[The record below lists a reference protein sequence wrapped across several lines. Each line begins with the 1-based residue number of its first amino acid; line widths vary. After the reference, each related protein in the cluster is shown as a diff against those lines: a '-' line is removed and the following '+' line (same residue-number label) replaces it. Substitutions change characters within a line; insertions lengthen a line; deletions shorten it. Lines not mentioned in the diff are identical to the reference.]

1 MSATSSISFHVIGER
16 TKAPKGAST
25 LRRIIQQAR
34 SCWPQLAGIAAL
46 SLLAAPIGLLLPLPL
61 KIVVDSIAAQRPAPA
76 WLRALAPGSAK
87 DSTLLLAAALLLAIG
102 AILHLHALATWIL
115 QTYTGEKL
123 VLDFR
128 QRLFWHAQRLCLH
141 FHDRRGS
148 SDTAYRIQHDAP
160 AIQYVTI
167 QGAVPLLSSC
177 FAFAAMMYITARLD
191 WQLALLAVGL
201 SPVLFVLARSSSVRV
216 HNRWHVVKEL
226 DSKAMAVMDEALG
239 SVRLVKAFGREE
251 REDERFLLRSSRR
264 MWSQVKL
271 AWIQAGY
278 HTAIGFTIAIGTA
291 AALMLGVLHVRAG
304 RLSLG
309 ELLLVMSY
317 MAQLYDPLRTVS
329 SKLPELQAWLVSLER
344 AFKLLDEIPE
354 ALDCPGALPL
364 RRAEGALRFENVSFS
379 YGPEEGVLH
388 NVSFDIPAGARVGI
402 VGRTGCGKST
412 LVGLMA
418 RFYDVSAG
426 RILLDGTDLRDY
438 RLADL
443 RKQFSIVLQDN
454 VLFSTTVAENIAF
467 TRPDATES
475 EIVAAATAA
484 GAHEF
489 IMLLPNQ
496 YQTEVGD
503 RGDRLSGGQ
512 RQRIAVARAILKDA
526 PILILDEPTSAV
538 DVQTES
544 EMMTTTEALMYG
556 RTTFLI
562 AHRLSTL
569 RDCDLLLR
577 VEDGAVHVELGARQE
592 FRASER
598 NEEIEVP
605 IASSAR
611 R

>member
-1 MSATSSISFHVIGER
+1 MSVTSAIRFRAIAER
-16 TKAPKGAST
+16 PEASSRPR
-25 LRRIIQQAR
+25 LSRRVLEQTRA
-34 SCWPQLAGIAAL
+34 CWPLLAGIVFL
-46 SLLAAPIGLLLPLPL
+46 NLLATPLGLLLPVPL
-61 KIVVDSIAAQRPAPA
+61 KIVVDSVAAGQPAPA
-76 WLRALAPGSAK
+76 WLRALVP
-87 DSTLLLAAALLLAIG
+87 DSSQDRTLWLAAGLLLAIG
-102 AILHLHALATWIL
+102 ALLHLHSLATWIL

-128 QRLFWHAQRLCLH
+128 LRLFWHAQRLSLR
-141 FHDRRGS
+141 FHDHRGS

-160 AIQYVTI
+160 AIQYVTM
-167 QGAVPLLSSC
+167 QGVVPLLTSA
-177 FAFAAMMYITARLD
+177 FAFAGMMYVTARLD
-191 WQLALLAVGL
+191 WQLALLAVIL
-201 SPVLFVLARSSSVRV
+201 SPVLFMLARSSSVRV
-216 HNRWHVVKEL
+216 HDRWHVVKDL

-239 SVRLVKAFGREE
+239 SVRLVKAFGREQ
-251 REDERFLLRSSRR
+251 REDERFLMRSSHR

-271 AWIQAGY
+271 AWLQAGY
-278 HTAIGFTIAIGTA
+278 HTAIGLTIAVGTA
-291 AALMLGVLHVRAG
+291 AALLLGVLHVRAG

-317 MAQLYDPLRTVS
+317 MAQVYDPLRIMS
-329 SKLPELQAWLVSLER
+329 SKIPELQAWTVSLER

-364 RRAEGALRFENVSFS
+364 QRAEGAIRFENVSFS
-379 YGPEEGVLH
+379 YGPQQTVLR
-388 NVSFDIPAGARVGI
+388 NVSLEIPAGTRVGI

-418 RFYDVSAG
+418 RFYDVSSG
-426 RILLDGTDLRDY
+426 RIVLDGVDLREY

-443 RKQFSIVLQDN
+443 RQQFSVVLQDP
-454 VLFSTTVAENIAF
+454 VLFSTTIAENIAF
-467 TRPDATES
+467 TRPGAS
-475 EIVAAATAA
+475 EDEIIAAATAA

-489 IMLLPNQ
+489 IMRLPQ
-496 YQTEVGD
+496 EYHTEVGD

-538 DVQTES
+538 DTQTEA
-544 EMMTTTEALMYG
+544 EMMLSTEALMYG

-577 VEDGAVHVELGARQE
+577 IEGGSVHVEPGARQA
-592 FRASER
+592 FRATESQD
-598 NEEIEVP
+598 EELTP
-605 IASSAR
+605 AATN
-611 R
+611 